1 MRFTIYQESRIG
13 QRTSNQDRIAHSYSR
28 DALLML
34 VADGMGGHAHGE
46 LAAQLA
52 VQHIALA
59 FQHEARPMLADPAL
73 FLSRAMMGAHNAI
86 LDHAL
91 DHGLRE
97 APRTTLV
104 ACVVQHG
111 AAFWAHAGDSRLY
124 LLRRGHIV
132 TRTRDHSRTQLLV
145 NQGLLRPEEAHEHP
159 GRNRVYSCL
168 GGTHQP
174 QVEHSPRTP
183 LRDGDILALCSDGV
197 WGPLGDDRLVTGL
210 TCGPLAQ
217 AVPQLMD
224 QAEQI
229 AGASADN
236 LSAVTMCWHDENNL
250 SPATVNAVST
260 RTMEMD
266 MFSTRLDTGSA
277 GGSNTDLDE
286 GEIERAIREINEA
299 IRKYDTRR

>member
-1 MRFTIYQESRIG
+1 MRFTIYQESRTG
-13 QRTSNQDRIAHSYSR
+13 RRSNNQDRLAHSYSR

-34 VADGMGGHAHGE
+34 VADGMGGHDYGE
-46 LAAQLA
+46 VAAQIA
-52 VQHIALA
+52 VQRIALA
-59 FQHEARPMLADPAL
+59 FQYEARPTLADPSL
-73 FLSRAMMGAHNAI
+73 FLSRAITNAHNAI

-124 LLRRGHIV
+124 LLRRGHVV

-145 NQGLLRPEEAHEHP
+145 DQGLLRPEDADKHP

-183 LRDGDILALCSDGV
+183 LRDGDIIALCSDGV

-210 TCGPLAQ
+210 TTGPLAQ
-217 AVPQLMD
+217 AVPQIMD
-224 QAEQI
+224 QAEHI
-229 AGASADN
+229 AGPSADN
-236 LSAVTMCWHDENNL
+236 LSMVAMCWHDENNL
-250 SPATVNAVST
+250 GPATVDAIST

-266 MFSTRLDTGSA
+266 MFSTRLDTGGGAGSA
-277 GGSNTDLDE
+277 ELDE
-286 GEIERAIREINEA
+286 DEIERAIREINET
-299 IRKYDTRR
+299 IRKFDQKR